1 MLNAPINL
9 YFDSTPLGRILNRFS
24 KDLSVIESTLVFE
37 IGTGYVNLYNLLA
50 VIVVASCVVPW
61 ILLVFPFVLALTVYL
76 YKQSIS
82 ATKETSRI
90 ESVTRSPL
98 LSFLSE
104 TINGNSTIRAFNKER
119 QFIDDNY
126 KLLNRNILATQWQ
139 NAIPLWF
146 AIRIDLISIFTMMAI
161 ASFCVLYRNDANAVM
176 LALLLSYSVTL

>member
-119 QFIDDNY
+119 
-126 KLLNRNILATQWQ
+126 
-139 NAIPLWF
+139 
-146 AIRIDLISIFTMMAI
+146 
-161 ASFCVLYRNDANAVM
+161 
-176 LALLLSYSVTL
+176 